1 MKTWYFSNIS
11 YVSKRKRD
19 SSTSH
24 RGTAA
29 AFQDRFLSARTL
41 QNVVKVRVSDFR
53 ESGTRRPQSGPAP
66 DAVSFR
72 SVKQYEQV
80 IPRSVKEYALCHSQ
94 SHIYDLCIKPL
105 TPIVTALTA
114 FPCLQL

>member
-1 MKTWYFSNIS
+1 MA
-11 YVSKRKRD
+11 YVSKRKHD
-19 SSTSH
+19 SSTLH

-53 ESGTRRPQSGPAP
+53 ESGTRRPQSGPTP

-80 IPRSVKEYALCHSQ
+80 IPRSVREYTLCQ
-94 SHIYDLCIKPL
+94 SHIYDLCIKSL
-105 TPIVTALTA
+105 KPIVTALTA
-114 FPCLQL
+114 SPCLQP

>member
-1 MKTWYFSNIS
+1 MAMKTWYISNMS
-11 YVSKRKRD
+11 CVSKRKHD

-24 RGTAA
+24 CGTAA
-29 AFQDRFLSARTL
+29 AFQDRFLNARTV

-53 ESGTRRPQSGPAP
+53 ESGTRQPQSGPAL

-80 IPRSVKEYALCHSQ
+80 IPRSIREYAPRIAIPNH
-94 SHIYDLCIKPL
+94 
-105 TPIVTALTA
+105 TFTTFALNH
-114 FPCLQL
+114 